1 MGIISSIFGERPSA
15 PQTGGFTVGAE
26 IPKELAPF
34 YKDILGKSQALY
46 NDSVSQGY
54 QPYTGPSLAEFSPE
68 QQQAFTGIAG
78 LQGQQ
83 APIYQEAMGM
93 TRDSAAPITSEQIEE
108 YMNPYQQAVVDIE
121 KREAQKQYQSQVVPQ
136 LAAKAAMAQPFGG
149 SRQAILEGMAADTQ
163 QRLLG
168 DIQAKGSAQA
178 YQDSVNLINQQ
189 RMQQGNAAGQL
200 ATLGSNQFKSQLGEL
215 GALQTIGEDKQQLA
229 QQALNEAYGQYI
241 KEQEYPFQQLG
252 RYQSVVTGAPIQQT
266 QYVPPTPPGPST
278 GQQLLGGAATMLG
291 TYGAFGGQ
299 MPNLFG
305 GATPAKTGGGIGDL
319 PVIKRQQ
326 NASVNDDALSLYKRM
341 LGKRPTARDLQ
352 EIQKLSNINVNKPPF
367 KYKGAP
373 VFTSNLASG
382 YSGSRNPSDIRM
394 GEDSYGPLKALVNQS
409 SGPYLGPETNMPNVD
424 EEAIVNMQDE
434 SGASYIPPSNL
445 SEGSSISAIK
455 DMITDRMSGLK
466 KILQDK
472 RAKMASRQKLKF
484 ERLTSKDSPFSDRNK
499 PPMYAEKED
508 VRPDSPGKQDLEK
521 IINFGGKIIGNSV
534 DLLNKGNNWLN
545 KNLNSVLKI
554 GETYVLKP
562 GDDQIFKR
570 LPIRTN
576 KEARELFN
584 KYNYG
589 GRDIPTSK
597 KDQKEIDKK
606 INTVD
611 MRPGFNEGLIVEAE
625 NIIKKGQ
632 DSNNLPKL
640 NEFFNKPIKASA
652 SEIKEVLA
660 FDGSSFIEDFYK
672 GIGPKVNGVK
682 NQGENLKTDSLIKI
696 EKLASTF
703 NNKKEINKNINK
715 SDDIVKKNAKEIT
728 TTNKENNLSLKDL
741 DKRAKIIANNKKKLK
756 EAEEANKPTKKIKSD
771 LDKAQD
777 KYLDALK
784 KRNDKLD
791 GKEKLINQ
799 SKTES
804 FWAFVA
810 RVGANISKGGG
821 ISESVAAELPQ
832 AMKDRQKLIQA
843 KSDLDDKKDDGL
855 VNLAKAEMTIE
866 TADAAAIAA
875 REKEER
881 GYASKERL
889 EQIKA
894 DNKDNFYKGNFKEN
908 EDLIKRNIG
917 NLSNRLL
924 NSTDDQKL
932 KIIQSAPGIIGVD
945 TTNFN
950 DAFKEFQDNITNE
963 ELFSIMKQDRNRDN
977 LSGAE
982 LVKKIYFDLWKQS
995 KGNYREGTI
1004 QGFTVPK
1011 FFPGN
1016 QKQLFDY

>member
-54 QPYTGPSLAEFSPE
+54 QPYTGPSLAEFTPE
-68 QQQAFTGIAG
+68 QQQAFTGLAG
-78 LQGQQ
+78 LQGST
-83 APIYQEAMGM
+83 APVFQEAMDM
-93 TRDSAAPITSEQIEE
+93 TRQAGTPITTEEITE

-352 EIQKLSNINVNKPPF
+352 EIQKLSNINTEYRPFNIAERNKANYNAQKIEDLQNTMEVPPYSELVDTPATVDTSLYQSNDLALRPNLPNQLTSPGSINQAKSSF
-367 KYKGAP
+367 PFASLANEEKQSGGRNSVAQIMKDLEVQDREAAARAQITGSDYEGIANTDLMNKEELRLYNLEKYK
-373 VFTSNLASG
+373 
-382 YSGSRNPSDIRM
+382 
-394 GEDSYGPLKALVNQS
+394 
-409 SGPYLGPETNMPNVD
+409 
-424 EEAIVNMQDE
+424 
-434 SGASYIPPSNL
+434 
-445 SEGSSISAIK
+445 
-455 DMITDRMSGLK
+455 
-466 KILQDK
+466 
-472 RAKMASRQKLKF
+472 
-484 ERLTSKDSPFSDRNK
+484 
-499 PPMYAEKED
+499 
-508 VRPDSPGKQDLEK
+508 EK
-521 IINFGGKIIGNSV
+521 INKERKPKTIFGKKLDFGSGFYNSRFLDKIE
-534 DLLNKGNNWLN
+534 
-545 KNLNSVLKI
+545 NLNIPKKVKGGL
-554 GETYVLKP
+554 ETLVAGTEIAKQKVLKP
-562 GDDQIFKR
+562 VVGAASEVSDFFGQGEFGIKDKEYPEVSGQIFK
-570 LPIRTN
+570 
-576 KEARELFN
+576 KEDIDRKATVIKEGIKNNLKAIGAYPTITIKKELTDN
-584 KYNYG
+584 
-589 GRDIPTSK
+589 PS
-597 KDQKEIDKK
+597 
-606 INTVD
+606 
-611 MRPGFNEGLIVEAE
+611 IVENFLE
-625 NIIKKGQ
+625 
-632 DSNNLPKL
+632 S
-640 NEFFNKPIKASA
+640 
-652 SEIKEVLA
+652 
-660 FDGSSFIEDFYK
+660 
-672 GIGPKVNGVK
+672 IGPVTEKGK
-682 NQGENLKTDSLIKI
+682 NLKTDSLIKI
-696 EKLASTF
+696 EALTSKFKNNKDIKKNIKDSKKIIKD
-703 NNKKEINKNINK
+703 NNKK
-715 SDDIVKKNAKEIT
+715 IT
-728 TTNKENNLSLKDL
+728 TTNEENNLSVEQL
-741 DKRAKIIANNKKKLK
+741 DKRAKIVAKNTKKLK
-756 EAEEANKPTKKIKSD
+756 EAEEADKPTKKIKSD

-866 TADAAAIAA
+866 TAGAAAIAL

-881 GYASKERL
+881 GYESKKDIANINARGKTYNMKLPNFENSEPIIDSSFNNISMKL
-889 EQIKA
+889 NKEPAIKKYFLA
-894 DNKDNFYKGNFKEN
+894 NSNIDGINSQNFDDIFKQFKN
-908 EDLIKRNIG
+908 SSDIKNAVYSRAFSDTEPFNPDG
-917 NLSNRLL
+917 SRM
-924 NSTDDQKL
+924 TVDQLYRKH
-932 KIIQSAPGIIGVD
+932 
-945 TTNFN
+945 F
-950 DAFKEFQDNITNE
+950 DAQWKEFTGTYRKNNLMGINIPFT
-963 ELFSIMKQDRNRDN
+963 
-977 LSGAE
+977 SGI
-982 LVKKIYFDLWKQS
+982 K
-995 KGNYREGTI
+995 N
-1004 QGFTVPK
+1004 
-1011 FFPGN
+1011 
-1016 QKQLFDY
+1016 